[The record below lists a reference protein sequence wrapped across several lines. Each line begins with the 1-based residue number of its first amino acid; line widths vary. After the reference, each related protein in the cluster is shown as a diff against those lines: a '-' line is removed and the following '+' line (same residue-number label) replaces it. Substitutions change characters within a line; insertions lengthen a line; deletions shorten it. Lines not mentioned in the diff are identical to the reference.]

1 MSTAMTEKAVLPPL
15 PSVVSD
21 VVSVEQQQQQRHEE
35 EESKVPTEGDW
46 SVPDI
51 QVVQVVATAT
61 EPGLA

>member
-21 VVSVEQQQQQRHEE
+21 VVSVEQQQRHEE